1 MKLLIIVATLGLAT
15 FVVLR
20 RRNPELAQRV
30 EGAVKD
36 AASTS
41 PTRRLATSPV
51 ACATRPRASS
61 HDRRRRRAREHG
73 PGGMDDIPDEPLD
86 DSKDPGGMAAIP
98 DADPPRRES
107 HDDED

>member
-36 AASTS
+36 AAGAVTDEA
-41 PTRRLATSPV
+41 PGDIAGRVRDKAKGLV
-51 ACATRPRASS
+51 A
-61 HDRRRRRAREHG
+61 
-73 PGGMDDIPDEPLD
+73 
-86 DSKDPGGMAAIP
+86 
-98 DADPPRRES
+98 
-107 HDDED
+107 